1 METDSEVLE
10 MEVMPDHVHL
20 LIEVDP
26 QYGINRF
33 VKQAKGRS
41 SHQLRQEFPWLKT
54 KEAKAPIDPL
64 AEWARLHQRIAKT
77 YIGYKSREKLNQY
90 AIEFADRKKVTV
102 AIAVLTCF
110 SVR

>member
-1 METDSEVLE
+1 LE
-10 MEVMPDHVHL
+10 RNAVHW
-20 LIEVDP
+20 ITF
-26 QYGINRF
+26 QSG
-33 VKQAKGRS
+33 G
-41 SHQLRQEFPWLKT
+41 
-54 KEAKAPIDPL
+54 KAPIDPL